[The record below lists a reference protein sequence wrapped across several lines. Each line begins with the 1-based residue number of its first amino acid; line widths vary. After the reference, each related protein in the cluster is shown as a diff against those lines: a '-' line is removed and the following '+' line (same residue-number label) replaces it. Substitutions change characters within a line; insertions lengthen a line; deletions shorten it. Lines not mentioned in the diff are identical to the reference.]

1 MAGKTEF
8 IEANGRLGRQ
18 LPGEDYISALVFYTD
33 VLPSGFTSG
42 DRIKQ
47 VFSLKQAE
55 DLGILDTSVGETKAT
70 GTVTVTAVGALGDK
84 INIKVQEPKKLVTI
98 AEYTKTAADTTV
110 TLLAASVVALINL
123 YTFKHG
129 YTASNSA
136 GVITI
141 TARTGLGVYLNTT
154 SPTVVVTGT
163 LTATTAAF
171 ASGVASKMDRYHYH
185 VSEFFRLQP
194 QGNLRVAFFATT
206 GTFTDLD
213 LVRIHSD
220 NSINVFG
227 VFDDTAVFST
237 GNVQLIQAVSNGFD
251 LLNYSAVFLYS
262 ADVAGTASTAFT
274 NLAGLLSDSVSVI
287 LGQDGHQVNTDGT
300 VTSGKG
306 YELFKASG
314 KSVTSLGASLGTV
327 ALSAVSECIAH
338 PARFNVTNGLEL
350 AIPALANG
358 DVVKSL
364 TVGLL
369 NQLDVYRY
377 IYLYKEQGD
386 AGTYHQDSHSC
397 SLQSSDY
404 AYIENNRT
412 INKAKK
418 LLNKAYF
425 PKRAERLT
433 LNSDGTISNTDVI
446 AYETVGET
454 ALEVMLNEGDLSDLA
469 VTVDPAQNVVA
480 NNRVE
485 VAVDMLPRPIG
496 RTIRI
501 TIGFV
506 PSFS

>member
-18 LPGEDYISALVFYTD
+18 LPGDDYISALVFYTD
-33 VLPSGFTSG
+33 SLPSGFTNTE
-42 DRIKQ
+42 RIKQ

-55 DLGILDTSVGETKAT
+55 DLGITDTSSDETKAT
-70 GTVTVTAVGALGDK
+70 GTVTITGVGTLGDK
-84 INIKVQEPKKLVTI
+84 ITIKIQEPKRLVTI
-98 AEYTKTAADTTV
+98 AEYTKTASDTTV
-110 TLLAASVVALINL
+110 TIMATNIVNLINT
-123 YTFKHG
+123 YSFQHG
-129 YTASNSA
+129 YTATNLL

-141 TARTGLGVYLNTT
+141 TAKKGLGVYLNTT
-154 SPTVVVTGT
+154 TPTVVVSGT
-163 LTATTAAF
+163 LTATNAAF
-171 ASGVASKMDRYHYH
+171 SGGVASKIDRYHYH
-185 VSEFFRLQP
+185 ISEFFRLQP
-194 QGNLRVAFFATT
+194 QGNLRIAFFTTT
-206 GTFTDLD
+206 GTFSDLD

-220 NSINVFG
+220 NSINVYG
-227 VFDDTAVFST
+227 IFDDTNPFST

-251 LLNYSAVFLYS
+251 LLNYSAVFLYA
-262 ADVAGTASTAFT
+262 ADMAATLTTAFT
-274 NLAGLLSDSVSVI
+274 NLSGLLSDSVSVI
-287 LGQDGHQVNTDGT
+287 LGQDGHQVNTDGSI
-300 VTSGKG
+300 TSGVG
-306 YELFKASG
+306 YDLFKASG
-314 KSVTSLGASLGTV
+314 KSITCLGATLGTV
-327 ALSAVSECIAH
+327 ALSSVSECIAH

-358 DVVKSL
+358 DVVK
-364 TVGLL
+364 TIPIGLL
-369 NQLDVYRY
+369 NQLDAYRY

-418 LLNKAYF
+418 LLNRAYF

-433 LNSDGTISNTDVI
+433 LNADGTISNTDVI
-446 AYETVGET
+446 AYENVGET
-454 ALEVMLNEGDLSDLA
+454 ALEVMLNEGDLSDLRI
-469 VTVDPAQNVVA
+469 TVDPAQNVLA

-485 VAVDMLPRPIG
+485 VACDMLPRAIG
-496 RTIRI
+496 RNIRI